1 MAEESNAEVAAAL
14 KDREGPAGP
23 RPRARWEELVE
34 IVEAALLAII
44 AVATAWSGYQAAK
57 WDGLQA
63 ERYGRASSL
72 RVKADELLTLGGQ
85 QKLLDVSTFN
95 TWIQAKTAGQDQL
108 AALYARRFSP
118 EFAVAFQAWLA
129 TDPFTS
135 PDALPGPSF
144 MPQYVNPQI
153 QQGIAVNEQADRV
166 FDAGTAARDQAEDYV
181 RTTVIFAT
189 VLFLLALSQR
199 FRLRNVRFG
208 VVGVAA
214 ALMVYGVVT
223 IVTFP
228 RL

>member
-1 MAEESNAEVAAAL
+1 MEGSNAEVAAAL
-14 KDREGPAGP
+14 KDREGPAAP
-23 RPRARWEELVE
+23 RSRARWEELVE
-34 IVEAALLAII
+34 IVEAALLAIV

-153 QQGIAVNEQADRV
+153 QQGIAVNQQADRV

>member
-1 MAEESNAEVAAAL
+1 MAQGSDEEVAAAI
-14 KDREGPAGP
+14 KDRQRPPARRSG
-23 RPRARWEELVE
+23 ARWEELVE
-34 IVEAALLAII
+34 IVEASLLAII
-44 AVATAWSGYQAAK
+44 AVATAWSGYQAAR

-72 RVKADELLTLGGQ
+72 RIKADELLTLGGQ

-95 TWIQAKTAGQDQL
+95 TWIQAKTAGQEQL
-108 AALYARRFSP
+108 AALYAQRFSP
-118 EFAVAFQAWLA
+118 EFTAAFQAWLA
-129 TDPFTS
+129 TDPFTN

-144 MPQYVNPQI
+144 MPQYLNPQI
-153 QQGIAVNEQADRV
+153 QQGLAVNAQADRM
-166 FDAGTAARDQAEDYV
+166 FDAGTRARDQAEDYV

-199 FRLRNVRFG
+199 FRLRNVRVG
-208 VVGVAA
+208 VVCVAA